1 MTGLRVLPTV
11 LLTEALKLRR
21 TLALRMTVL
30 PLIIV
35 LLYFLLGMFGPTQV
49 SRQTPD
55 VWASLA
61 RNTVSLWTLL
71 MLPLFITLE
80 TSLLAGLEHTDRNW
94 KYLLTMPVPRWTI
107 YLSKLIVALGL
118 VWLAHLVLIGGTM
131 VSGLV
136 LRQFSPTLNLTT
148 LPVGV
153 IAWPLA
159 KISVAVLM
167 AAAIQHWVSLRWP
180 SFIMAMGFGMCAMVI
195 GFMAV
200 NSADLGP
207 WYPWSLTL
215 HTLSPRAT
223 ALIHPM
229 TYSAIGAAVVTI
241 LGAWQFSRRDVA

>member
-1 MTGLRVLPTV
+1 MIGLRALPTV

-30 PLIIV
+30 PLIVV
-35 LLYFLLGMFGPTQV
+35 LLYFLLGMFNPEQM

-55 VWASLA
+55 VWASLT

-107 YLSKLIVALGL
+107 YVSKFLIALAL
-118 VWLAHLVLIGGTM
+118 VWLAHAVLIGGTM
-131 VSGLV
+131 VSGMV
-136 LRQFSPTLNLTT
+136 LRQFSPALGLTA
-148 LPVGV
+148 LPVGA
-153 IAWPLA
+153 IAVPLA

-167 AAAIQHWVSLRWP
+167 AAAIQHWVSLQWP
-180 SFIMAMGFGMCAMVI
+180 SFITAMGFGMCAMIV

-200 NSADLGP
+200 NSLSLGP

-223 ALIHPM
+223 ALMHPT
-229 TYSAIGAAVVTI
+229 TYSAIGAALVTI
-241 LGAWQFSRRDVA
+241 AGAWQFSRRDVA

>member
-30 PLIIV
+30 PLIVV
-35 LLYFLLGMFGPTQV
+35 LLYFLLGMFNPVQM

-131 VSGLV
+131 LSGLV

-180 SFIMAMGFGMCAMVI
+180 SFIMAMGFGMCAMVV

-200 NSADLGP
+200 NSADRGIRG
-207 WYPWSLTL
+207 
-215 HTLSPRAT
+215 H
-223 ALIHPM
+223 
-229 TYSAIGAAVVTI
+229 
-241 LGAWQFSRRDVA
+241 SRCTRCRRGRQRSFIQ